1 MLDNGATVVPVE
13 IEPIPDVVV
22 VVVVRLFVFSKLR
35 LTFELSISSV
45 FMLFDSV

>member
-1 MLDNGATVVPVE
+1 MLDNGATVVVVPV
-13 IEPIPDVVV
+13 EPIPDV